1 MLRGGVRVQS
11 GRATVRVCMGPPRC
25 DECSGAPH
33 WQVGYDSLT
42 GQGASEPGT
51 PCEMR
56 KRLACLR
63 GWLIARMM
71 NVSVRLAATKSSRQ
85 SRGLGSI

>member
-11 GRATVRVCMGPPRC
+11 GRVTVRVCMGPPRC

-42 GQGASEPGT
+42 GQGASEPGA
-51 PCEMR
+51 PCEMS
-56 KRLACLR
+56 KRLPCLR
-63 GWLIARMM
+63 GRLISCVR
-71 NVSVRLAATKSSRQ
+71 NVAVHLAATKSHRQ
-85 SRGLGSI
+85 SRGLVNI